1 MRQRHDLV
9 FPLTEYER
17 RLTDLRLRMTERGVD
32 VMLSTTPE
40 NICYLTGFDS
50 PGHYWF
56 QALIVPLEGEPVT
69 VSRLLEARGID
80 ALTWIEHNHT
90 YADSDDIMKRVR
102 DSLAE
107 FGLHRSRVGYEK
119 DCWFF
124 TALQQEQLFAHCP
137 DATFIDCSG
146 IIEAG
151 RLIKSDHEIRLMEEA
166 ARTAEAG
173 MRAGINT
180 VQAGVTEDDVAAEV
194 SHALIKAGSHW
205 PAIVPFVAAGERGA
219 IGHATWAGRPVQ
231 HGDSVFLEVGGCKHR
246 YHAALL
252 RTVIVGE
259 ADDEIIKANDV
270 VQQAFELA
278 LQCIKPGVAAGAV
291 DKVAREFIA
300 ESDFG
305 GTQASRS
312 AYSIGVAVPPD
323 WGEGHILSMKP
334 GEERELQA
342 NMTFHLLPFVQIPG
356 KAGFGCSETIRVTD
370 TGCERITRFPRKLL
384 VVPGTNPEET
394 KRRGP

>member
-1 MRQRHDLV
+1 MRQRNDLV
-9 FPLTEYER
+9 FPIAEYER
-17 RLTDLRLRMTERGVD
+17 RLTDLRRRMTERGID

-56 QALIVPLEGEPVT
+56 QALIVPLDGEPVT
-69 VSRLLEARGID
+69 VSRLLEASGVE
-80 ALTWIEHNHT
+80 ALTWLEHNHT
-90 YADSDDIMKRVR
+90 YADSDDAMKRLR

-107 FGLHRSRVGYEK
+107 FEFHQGRIGYEK

-124 TALQQEQLFAHCP
+124 TAAQQERLFAYCP
-137 DATFIDCSG
+137 DASFVDCSG
-146 IIEAG
+146 IIEEG
-151 RLIKSDHEIRLMEEA
+151 RLIKSEYEIRLMEQA

-173 MRAGINT
+173 MRAGVNA
-180 VQAGVTEDDVAAEV
+180 VRAGVTENDVAAEV
-194 SHALIKAGSHW
+194 NYALIKAGSHW
-205 PAIVPFVAAGERGA
+205 PSIVPFVASGERGA
-219 IGHATWAGRPVQ
+219 IGHATWADRPIRP
-231 HGDSVFLEVGGCKHR
+231 GDSVFLEVGGCRHR

-252 RTVIVGE
+252 RTIIAGE
-259 ADDEIIKANDV
+259 ADDDIIRANEI

-278 LQCIKPGVAAGAV
+278 VQTIKPGITAGDV

-300 ESDFG
+300 ESDFS
-305 GTQASRS
+305 GTQASRT

-334 GEERELQA
+334 GESRELQA

-356 KAGFGCSETIRVTD
+356 KAGFGCSETVRVTH
-370 TGCERITRFPRKLL
+370 TGCERITEFSRDLL
-384 VVPGTNPEET
+384 VVPAN
-394 KRRGP
+394 RN